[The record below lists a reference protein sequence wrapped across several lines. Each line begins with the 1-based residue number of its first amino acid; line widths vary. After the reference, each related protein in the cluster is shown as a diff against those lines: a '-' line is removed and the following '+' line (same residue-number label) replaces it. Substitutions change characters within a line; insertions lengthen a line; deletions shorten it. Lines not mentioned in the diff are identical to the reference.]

1 MSVSPPGPEV
11 HVYQPGE
18 LNREVRLHLEA
29 GFPRLWISGEIS
41 NFARPSSGHWYFT
54 LKDSR
59 AQLRCALFRG
69 NRANAGVEPANGDQV
84 LVRGRLSLF
93 EPRGE
98 YQLIADALLP
108 AGSGALQQ
116 AFEALKKKLE
126 AEGLFDARSKKTL
139 PRYPARIAVITSP
152 TGAAIRD
159 ILTTL
164 ERRWPAA
171 VIDLYATPVQGEQA
185 VPGLLRAFR
194 QVAGDARAEVILLA
208 RGGGSL
214 EDLWAFN
221 DERLARA
228 IHASTIP
235 VVCGVGHET
244 DFTIADFAAD
254 LRAATPT
261 SAAEAA
267 TPDGPALR
275 RQLTTL
281 QNRALA
287 AHGRQ
292 LQQSWQRLD
301 SLDRRLRGQH
311 PARRLAETGTR
322 LAALRQR
329 LRRIMQARITEAQSE
344 QLRLSRR
351 LLARHPAGLIT
362 RLNPQQAALLKRLL
376 QAVRSELTRHAARLG
391 ETARALHAV
400 SPLAVLARGYALIED
415 ENGRLLSRKEDFSP
429 GRNII
434 SRVRDLRVRSCVT
447 DVEQVADADMV
458 DPLARSLVEPDE

>member
-11 HVYQPGE
+11 YVYQPGE

-41 NFARPSSGHWYFT
+41 NFARPASGHWYFT

-59 AQLRCALFRG
+59 AQIRCALFRG
-69 NRANAGVEPANGDQV
+69 NRANAGIEPANGDQV

-98 YQLIADALLP
+98 YQLIADAVLP

-126 AEGLFDARSKKTL
+126 TEGLFDAQSKKVL
-139 PRYPARIAVITSP
+139 PRYPTRIAVITSP

-171 VIDLYATPVQGEQA
+171 LVDLYATPVQGEQA

-194 QVAGDARAEVILLA
+194 QVAGDARADVIVLA

-228 IHASTIP
+228 IYASKIP
-235 VVCGVGHET
+235 VVSGVGHET

-261 SAAEAA
+261 AAAEAA

-275 RQLTTL
+275 RQLAAL
-281 QNRALA
+281 QNRLLA
-287 AHGRQ
+287 AH
-292 LQQSWQRLD
+292 
-301 SLDRRLRGQH
+301 SLRIESEVRR
-311 PARRLAETGTR
+311 
-322 LAALRQR
+322 
-329 LRRIMQARITEAQSE
+329 
-344 QLRLSRR
+344 
-351 LLARHPAGLIT
+351 
-362 RLNPQQAALLKRLL
+362 
-376 QAVRSELTRHAARLG
+376 VDHAP
-391 ETARALHAV
+391 
-400 SPLAVLARGYALIED
+400 PLATPD
-415 ENGRLLSRKEDFSP
+415 
-429 GRNII
+429 
-434 SRVRDLRVRSCVT
+434 T
-447 DVEQVADADMV
+447 
-458 DPLARSLVEPDE
+458 PDE